1 MKSPTSAPLTASN
14 SARRLNSSQL
24 GWLLGLA
31 ALAIYL
37 AGFFLQR

>member
-1 MKSPTSAPLTASN
+1 MKSPASAPLPAEA

-37 AGFFLQR
+37 AGFFLPR

>member
-1 MKSPTSAPLTASN
+1 MKSPAAPLASSN
-14 SARRLNSSQL
+14 STRRLNSRQL

>member
-1 MKSPTSAPLTASN
+1 MKSPASAPLPTEAST
-14 SARRLNSSQL
+14 RRLNSSRL

>member
-1 MKSPTSAPLTASN
+1 MKSPTSAPLSTN
-14 SARRLNSSQL
+14 TSARRLNSSQL